1 MVRLALEAGA
11 ESDARCVPKQDLAN
25 ARSGAW
31 GLTLCS
37 RFAAFDTSV
46 ISGLVGLLGIP
57 GSTPSNEFDASL
69 SLRGSGLGS

>member
-31 GLTLCS
+31 GLTLCC

-46 ISGLVGLLGIP
+46 ISGVWLGCWVALP
-57 GSTPSNEFDASL
+57 AVDEFDASL

>member
-37 RFAAFDTSV
+37 SCRFAAFDTSV
-46 ISGLVGLLGIP
+46 ISGLVGLLG
-57 GSTPSNEFDASL
+57 SAPSNEFDASL

>member
-31 GLTLCS
+31 GLTLCC

-46 ISGLVGLLGIP
+46 ISGLVGLLG
-57 GSTPSNEFDASL
+57 STPNNEFDASL